1 MAYEASEIMCA
12 SALLYSNNQ
21 LDKYSKDYEGL
32 VDLVADIK
40 KKVQNTQLIEFGN
53 ASIKKGFTDLIDE
66 KNDKII
72 KDMAVGISVKGLENT
87 LTSKMYHLLKFIWQ
101 VMYCTDVQKFQ
112 VSAFGMKDYNSSDLM
127 YIEIK
132 SFLRNISQKET

>member
-40 KKVQNTQLIEFGN
+40 KKSYVQNTKLIEFGN
-53 ASIKKGFTDLIDE
+53 AYRIKKFLLI
-66 KNDKII
+66 
-72 KDMAVGISVKGLENT
+72 
-87 LTSKMYHLLKFIWQ
+87 
-101 VMYCTDVQKFQ
+101 
-112 VSAFGMKDYNSSDLM
+112 
-127 YIEIK
+127 
-132 SFLRNISQKET
+132 